1 MLDQLKEL
9 RSKILDEGVQKCQNH
24 NSVEDL
30 MLVNS
35 AQADK
40 GTIFDKHIQ
49 EFRAIYTE
57 IETLEKKRNETQ
69 SVIVSNMGAFSALV
83 TAS

>member
-1 MLDQLKEL
+1 
-9 RSKILDEGVQKCQNH
+9 
-24 NSVEDL
+24 

-35 AQADK
+35 GQADK

-49 EFRAIYTE
+49 EFRVIYTE
-57 IETLEKKRNETQ
+57 IETLEKKRHETQ

-83 TAS
+83 TASQGDTAK